1 MNTRRVAALLRE
13 IGALQLE
20 LAAAIEQPDEP
31 KRPRRRPL
39 SQGTGVSKLVAR
51 PAVIERIGRVMR
63 NKGMTG

>member
-20 LAAAIEQPDEP
+20 LAAAIESADEP

-39 SQGTGVSKLVAR
+39 VKGATEPTASPVML
-51 PAVIERIGRVMR
+51 ERIGRAMR
-63 NKGMTG
+63 NRGMTG